1 MIGDGGRV
9 RIALCGLTLLVAGF
23 AALGWAAQLDAAKTF
38 LPGLTTMKANTALG
52 LAISAAGLLLVSR
65 PRLAAAAG
73 LVAAAIGAATLLEY
87 ASGLR
92 LGLDEALVADPA
104 TTSMPFPGRM
114 SPETALALLAT
125 GCGIPLLAGERGRTR
140 LSTAHALAVVPGALG
155 YLSIIGYTYGVERLY
170 NFGSYVSIAL
180 NTAACLCMLS
190 GAMLLTRRAEGWSHG
205 YRHRPIA
212 SKVLVRLIV
221 IALVLPF
228 ATGLLIEAGAAL
240 GFYQPAFGPALFAM
254 LASLSLVGLAM
265 RAASAVR
272 AAEDEMI
279 AARREARDKGRAL
292 DASNARYRYV
302 VENLSQLIWTA
313 RADGGVVFS
322 NTRWLAYTGQTLEQT
337 KGHGWSQAV
346 HPDDYERVIAHWHGA
361 VAGRHSYDL
370 EYRLRR
376 HDGAYRWFK
385 VVGMPMID
393 GEGDDLWIG
402 SNTDVQEIVDARE
415 VLARSREDLER
426 LVEDRT
432 AALMAAEEQLRQSQ
446 KMEAVGQLTGGIAH
460 DFNNL
465 LAGITGSLDL
475 LQSRAAK
482 GRYDDV
488 PRFVAAAQGAAK
500 RAASLT
506 HRLLAFSRRQ
516 TLVPRPTD
524 INRLVAGM
532 EEMVRRTVGPAID
545 VEIVAAGGLW
555 NTLIDAG
562 QLENAL
568 LNLCI
573 NARDAMP
580 SGGKLTVETANRW
593 FDGRS
598 GRDRDIAA
606 GQYVSLCVSDNG
618 TGMPP
623 DVVERAFD
631 PFFTTKPIGAG
642 TGLGLSMIFGFVQQ
656 SGGQARI
663 YSEVGQGTNVCLYLP
678 REHAD
683 AETSQE
689 ATRDAALPRAEH
701 GERVLV
707 VDDEPTVRMF
717 IVEILED
724 LGYQS
729 LEAADGA
736 AGLRVL
742 QSNVA
747 IDLLITDVGLPGGM
761 NGRQMADAARVARPD
776 LKVLFITGY
785 AENAVLSHGHL
796 DPGMH
801 VITKPFAMDALA
813 SRIKALLAERVRVKA

>member
-1 MIGDGGRV
+1 MSGDGGRV
-9 RIALCGLTLLVAGF
+9 RIALCVLTLLVA
-23 AALGWAAQLDAAKTF
+23 ALVLLGWATHIDLVKTV
-38 LPGLTTMKANTALG
+38 LPALTTMKANTAVG
-52 LAISAAGLLLVSR
+52 LILSAAGLLLVSR
-65 PRLAAAAG
+65 PYAASAAG
-73 LVAAAIGAATLLEY
+73 LLAVAIGAATLLEY
-87 ASGLR
+87 VFGTR
-92 LGLDEALVADPA
+92 LHLDEALFADPL
-104 TTSMPFPGRM
+104 TTSMPYPGRM
-114 SPETALALLAT
+114 SPATAVALIAI
-125 GCGIPLLAGERGRTR
+125 GSGIPLAAGKRNRAQ
-140 LSTAHALAVVPGALG
+140 LIASHALAVIPGAVG
-155 YLSIIGYTYGVERLY
+155 YLSLVGYIYGVERLY
-170 NFGSYVSIAL
+170 NFGPYVSVAL
-180 NTAACLCMLS
+180 NTAVCFCMLAA
-190 GAMLLTRRAEGWSHG
+190 AMLLTRAPEGWTYG

-212 SKVLVRLIV
+212 SKVLLRLIA

-228 ATGLLIEAGAAL
+228 ATGLLTEAGAAF
-240 GFYQPAFGPALFAM
+240 GFYQPLFGPALFAM
-254 LASLSLVGLAM
+254 LATLSFIWLAL
-265 RAASAVR
+265 RAAGAVR
-272 AAEDEMI
+272 VAEDEMI
-279 AARREARDKGRAL
+279 VARCEASDKSRAL

-302 VENLSQLIWTA
+302 VENLAQLIWTA
-313 RADGGVVFS
+313 RVDGALVYA
-322 NTRWLAYTGQTLEQT
+322 NRRWLTYTGQSERDVAGQ
-337 KGHGWSQAV
+337 GWTEAI
-346 HPDDYERVIAHWHGA
+346 HPDDRERVVAHWCGA
-361 VAGRHSYDL
+361 VEGRHAYDL

-376 HDGAYRWFK
+376 HDGVHRWFK
-385 VVGMPMID
+385 VVALPMLD

-402 SNTDVQEIVDARE
+402 SNTDIQEIADARE
-415 VLARSREDLER
+415 VLARSREDLKR
-426 LVEDRT
+426 LVEERT
-432 AALMAAEEQLRQSQ
+432 ASLMSVEEQLRQSQ

-475 LQSRAAK
+475 LQSRTAK

-488 PRFVAAAQGAAK
+488 PRFIAAAQGAAK

-516 TLVPRPTD
+516 TLLPKSTD

-598 GRDRDIAA
+598 GKDRDLAA

-663 YSEVGQGTNVCLYLP
+663 YSEVDQGTTVCLYLP
-678 REHAD
+678 RDHGD
-683 AETSQE
+683 AEAPE
-689 ATRDAALPRAEH
+689 AVPQARALARAEH

-707 VDDEPTVRMF
+707 VDDEPTVRML
-717 IVEILED
+717 VTEILDD

-729 LEAADGA
+729 LEAVDGA
-736 AGLRVL
+736 TGLHIL

-761 NGRQMADAARVARPD
+761 NGRQMADAARVTRPK

-796 DPGMH
+796 DRGMH

-813 SRIKALLAERVRVKA
+813 SRIKALLAESVGTPA

>member
-1 MIGDGGRV
+1 MSDGRRV
-9 RIALCGLTLLVAGF
+9 RITLCVVTLAVAALVAF
-23 AALGWAAQLDAAKTF
+23 GWATGSMAAKTV
-38 LPGLTTMKANTALG
+38 LPNLPSMKANTALG
-52 LAISAAGLLLVSR
+52 LALAAFGLLMVSR
-65 PRLAAAAG
+65 PAVATAAGLAAAA
-73 LVAAAIGAATLLEY
+73 LGAATLLEY
-87 ASGLR
+87 ALGLN
-92 LGLDEALVADPA
+92 LHLDEALVADAAP
-104 TTSMPFPGRM
+104 TSMPFSGRM
-114 SPETALALLAT
+114 SPATTIALIAM
-125 GCGIPLLAGERGRTR
+125 GCGIPLLSLGRS
-140 LSTAHALAVVPGALG
+140 LSQVRAAHTLAMIPGAIG
-155 YLSIIGYTYGVERLY
+155 YLSLVGYIYGVEHLY
-170 NFGSYVSIAL
+170 NFGPYVSVAL
-180 NTAACLCMLS
+180 NTAACFGLLSAAMLS
-190 GAMLLTRRAEGWSHG
+190 TRAADGWTHG
-205 YRHRPIA
+205 YKNRPIA
-212 SKVLVRLIV
+212 SKVLRRLIGL
-221 IALVLPF
+221 ALILPF

-240 GFYQPAFGPALFAM
+240 GFYQQLFGPALFAM
-254 LASLSLVGLAM
+254 LASLAFVWLAL
-265 RAASAVR
+265 RAAIAVLQ
-272 AAEDEMI
+272 AEDEMVSARQD
-279 AARREARDKGRAL
+279 AAAKARAL
-292 DASNARYRYV
+292 VVSDARYSLV
-302 VENLSQLIWTA
+302 VENLSQLVWTCNA
-313 RADGGVVFS
+313 HGELVYAS
-322 NTRWLAYTGQTLEQT
+322 PKWLAYTGASYERTA
-337 KGHGWSQAV
+337 GAGWAKSV
-346 HPDDYERVIAHWHGA
+346 HPDDAERVLATWTGA
-361 VAGRHSYDL
+361 VRGDNCYDL

-385 VVGMPMID
+385 VVGVPMPQAID
-393 GEGDDLWIG
+393 GDLWIG
-402 SNTDVQEIVDARE
+402 SNTDIQEIVEARE
-415 VLARSREDLER
+415 VLSRSRADLER
-426 LVEDRT
+426 LVEERT
-432 AALMAAEEQLRQSQ
+432 AALMVVEEQLRQSQ

-475 LQSRAAK
+475 LQSRTAK

-488 PRFVAAAQGAAK
+488 PRFIAAAQGAAK

-516 TLVPRPTD
+516 TLLPKPTD
-524 INRLVAGM
+524 MNRLVAGM
-532 EEMVRRTVGPAID
+532 EEMVRRTVGPAIE

-580 SGGKLTVETANRW
+580 GGGKLTVETANRW

-598 GRDRDIAA
+598 GQERDLAP

-623 DVVERAFD
+623 DVVARAFD
-631 PFFTTKPIGAG
+631 PFFTTKPLGAG

-663 YSEVGQGTNVCLYLP
+663 YSEVGEGTNVCLYLP
-678 REHAD
+678 REHAE
-683 AETSQE
+683 AEGAEAFSQGT
-689 ATRDAALPRAEH
+689 APPRAEH

-707 VDDEPTVRMF
+707 VDDEPTVRML
-717 IVEILED
+717 VTEILDD
-724 LGYQS
+724 LGYHS
-729 LEAADGA
+729 LEASDGA
-736 AGLRVL
+736 TGLRIL
-742 QSNVA
+742 QSNVE

-813 SRIKALLAERVRVKA
+813 SRIKALLAEGVGV